1 VIINI
6 TQKFLESIRLP
17 LKDSLRYLIVIPR
30 FVNENNLSYQ
40 FPTGFAMVSSAL
52 KASGR
57 EVFTLNLNYKDNH
70 QELLKNTI
78 INNKIDVVLTGGLS
92 GHYTVLHEIIYTAK
106 SVSPDI
112 ITVCG
117 GGIITADP
125 VVAMKALETA
135 DYGVIGEGEITV
147 NDLAFALENDEE
159 VKNVSGIVTK
169 DGYITKPRPEIADLD
184 SLPFPDY
191 EGFEFELTFSS
202 DKTSTD
208 ALAIETTNI
217 VISRSCPYQCTF
229 CFHTSGQ
236 KYRKRSIDN
245 VFSEIDWLI
254 EKYGITNFTFADELF
269 ISDKRF
275 FSAFCE
281 RIKPYNLKWWAQ
293 SRVDTVNDDIL
304 QKMKDAGC
312 YTISYGVE
320 SADDKILKSM
330 RKNITAKQIEAA
342 FESAKRV
349 GLECYGNFI
358 FGDNE
363 ETEETIA
370 NSLNFKNLHPD
381 YNIRIVWI
389 LTFPGSFLYKT
400 AVKNGI
406 IKDPVQYL
414 KDGCPQINVSKMSD
428 EDYWNMVSKVELWKI
443 MFNLGQTP
451 DILKIDMKKSKKSL
465 DNILNFGKVAIWPAT
480 VRSIEMLS
488 EISEDFVKSSEVIFV
503 NLDPKNQWVN
513 GIADKFGKKVFLPSI
528 IDEMVIKTVLYP
540 YESVNVIDIFS
551 QISNMIDRDFK
562 NVTRIIKIGD
572 ILLDNKDGIL
582 EE

>member
-1 VIINI
+1 MPSS
-6 TQKFLESIRLP
+6 Q
-17 LKDSLRYLIVIPR
+17 SLQYLIVVPR
-30 FVNENNLSYQ
+30 FVNDNNLSYQ

-57 EVFTLNLNYKDNH
+57 EVYTLNLNYKDNYI
-70 QELLKNTI
+70 ELLKNTI
-78 INNKIDVVLTGGLS
+78 AENKIDVVLTGGLS
-92 GHYTVLHEIIYTAK
+92 GQYAALKIILDTAK
-106 SVSPDI
+106 SVSLDI

-147 NDLAFALENDEE
+147 NDIAYALENGEDI
-159 VKNVSGIVTK
+159 KNVAGVVLKNGEVTANQ
-169 DGYITKPRPEIADLD
+169 PEIADLD

-191 EGFEFELTFSS
+191 DGFEFELTFRHGL
-202 DKTSTD
+202 TSTD
-208 ALAIETTNI
+208 VLAIETTNI

-269 ISDKRF
+269 ISDKKF
-275 FSAFCE
+275 FNAFCE

-293 SRVDTVNDDIL
+293 SRVDTVNDEIL
-304 QKMKDAGC
+304 MKMKDAGC

-320 SADDKILKSM
+320 SADDEILKSM

-358 FGDNE
+358 FGDLK

-370 NSLNFKNLHPD
+370 NSLDFKNSHPD

-400 AVKNGI
+400 TVKNGI
-406 IKDPVQYL
+406 IKDPVKYL
-414 KDGCPQINVSKMSD
+414 KDGCPQINVSKMTD
-428 EDYWNMVSKVELWKI
+428 DVYWNMVSKVELYKVL
-443 MFNLGQTP
+443 FSLGKSP
-451 DILKIDMKKSKKSL
+451 DIRNIDLSKISETLLKTL
-465 DNILNFGKVAIWPAT
+465 ENGKVAVWPAT
-480 VRSIEMLS
+480 VRSIEMLN
-488 EISEDFVKSSEVIFV
+488 EISSDFIKSPEAVFV
-503 NLDPKNQWVN
+503 NSDPNNQWAN
-513 GIADKFGKKVFLPSI
+513 GIEQKFGKKIYKPEILNELQI
-528 IDEMVIKTVLYP
+528 ETVLYP
-540 YESVNVIDIFS
+540 YQSVNVIDIFT
-551 QISNMIDRDFK
+551 QISETIASEYK
-562 NVTRIIKIGD
+562 SVKRIIKIGD
-572 ILLDNKDGIL
+572 LLTD
-582 EE
+582 